1 MKATKERQP
10 GDLILDR
17 YMPNAPYEER
27 EAARKN
33 LEALVLVLL
42 RIDERLHREAVEKAS
57 RGNGNGEVESE
68 GGLRGPP
75 L

>member
-1 MKATKERQP
+1 MKSNSQRKP

-17 YMPNAPYEER
+17 YMPNASHEER
-27 EAARKN
+27 EAAREN
-33 LEALVLVLL
+33 LKALVLVLL
-42 RIDERLHREAVEKAS
+42 RIDERLHREAVEKAN